1 MKDEKRPDLKI
12 VSTNGDLRPA
22 KKSKPPKAEPIS
34 QRLKCPSYLHGQRRE
49 LWARLGIARTDW
61 LLAPFDEGVCVMIV
75 VLLDE
80 LLRDP
85 EKMKASK
92 VAVLRACLADAGL
105 IPRTRRRLQRANPY
119 ANGAA

>member
-1 MKDEKRPDLKI
+1 LDTPYI
-12 VSTNGDLRPA
+12 
-22 KKSKPPKAEPIS
+22 
-34 QRLKCPSYLHGQRRE
+34 HGLRRE
-49 LWARLGIARTDW
+49 LWTRRGIPRADW
-61 LLAPFDEGVCVMIV
+61 LVAPYDEGVCVMIV

-105 IPRTRRRLQRANPY
+105 IPRTRRRLQRASPY

>member
-1 MKDEKRPDLKI
+1 VKEHDKPDLKV
-12 VSTNGDLRPA
+12 VSSTGELRPP
-22 KKSKPPKAEPIS
+22 KLTSKRAPITS
-34 QRLKCPSYLHGQRRE
+34 GIKCPRYLSGRRRE
-49 LWARLGIARTDW
+49 LWSPLGLAKAEW
-61 LLAPFDEGVCVMIV
+61 LLAPFDEGLAVMIV

-105 IPRTRRRLQRANPY
+105 IPRTRRRLQRANPWTS
-119 ANGAA
+119 GAA